1 MKATIGIAILTCGVL
16 GGAVLP
22 ATAAPAWHH
31 PLYLGNGELWR
42 QRVEVVVT
50 NRSDQAAAG
59 TVVTVKIGRREGEAD
74 LVGAEARAVRV
85 CNAQGEEMLYELATA
100 TGQPL
105 RSGPIPEGA
114 ELSLP
119 VECPARSQATYYL
132 YFDNPAAWPVPDF
145 LVGTGKLRNGGLE
158 EGEGEIPVGWQH
170 DANDEQHR
178 TSWVEENP
186 HSGKRC
192 LKTWV
197 APGAEPT
204 WISTRQAHLQIVG
217 GAKYVMTAWVKAE
230 NVEGYAGWYIH
241 VGNEQN
247 FMLISPMLIAGDG
260 TFDWKQVQ
268 AEFTA
273 PPEADRA
280 DLGTV
285 LRGTGT
291 AWFDDVTLECLDGEP
306 FLSVRAGPPERLALQ
321 ESGGEVEWWDDLPDD
336 DLRWDYRIPVRVVN
350 LTDEPV
356 QAGWV
361 AVDLSTALA
370 RLRGKVAPEAI
381 RLVQGGKVIP
391 HARLGATLLFAGD
404 VPARTV
410 KTFSLYC
417 STDPRAA
424 GEGQAAEGKP
434 ARPGGGTQRAQ
445 GMALNEYAALL
456 ASPANLV
463 RNPSFEE
470 GEALPE
476 EWPGGAEGQRPAGT
490 EMGLVEG
497 GLFGRRCVR
506 MHIPAGA
513 AKAWTGWRQD
523 VPVKPG
529 KTYLYAAWLRCQDLE
544 GGLQLH
550 AHRRTAA
557 GELVQKDPMTGAGPA
572 LTGTQDWTLLSGMF
586 TMPEGCERFQLHL
599 TMLATGTA
607 WHDGVVLVEVTPGE
621 VGSLQSRPLQ
631 EESAALAVWPVNA
644 LVKVFREDTPPRE
657 VPPAQLTCARNEREP
672 LQLAVRSATDRP
684 GVQIQVEGP
693 TGPGGARLE
702 EVEIGVIGYVPIDH
716 PTNYY
721 SDRTPSYYRKVPR
734 APGGCDGWPGWWP
747 DPVLPQATVDLK
759 GGQTQP
765 IWVTVKVP
773 PEAPA
778 GDYRGAVRLVADG
791 QTLAEVPF
799 TVHVWDFAL
808 PDQSHLKA
816 IYDCR
821 QSGPMWQVPGQSP
834 EETRR
839 AFWKFM
845 AEHRVCPDTIKPEPA
860 LAYRDGQV
868 IADFEAFDRAAEY
881 YFEVLKFPHAYTPWA
896 FYLFGWG
903 HPPGEKFGEQPYPG
917 PYPFEGVDRSQLRPE
932 FKRAY
937 QSCLKAYWDHVREKG
952 WADRIVLY
960 ISDEPYDADPQIQA
974 QMKALCDMIHEVD
987 PAIPIYCSTWHH
999 QPEWDGYL
1007 NVWGIGHYGV
1017 VPVAKMQELVAGGAT
1032 IWWTTDGQMCTDTP
1046 YCAIERLLPH
1056 YCFKYGAEAYEFWG
1070 IDWLTYD
1077 PYQYGWHAFLLHD
1090 FGPGTEKQWV
1100 RYPNGDGFL
1109 AYPPG
1114 PLKLD
1119 RPVSSVR
1126 LEQAREGV
1134 EDYEYL
1140 YLLRELVRQG
1150 RAAGK
1155 DVSEGEQA
1163 LEMASQLV
1171 ESPCEIGRYSTQ
1183 ILPDPDQVLHVKA
1196 AVARAIEEMTHRLAP
1211 PPDRLE
1217 TP

>member
-1 MKATIGIAILTCGVL
+1 MKAMIGTVILMGSTLRGIA
-16 GGAVLP
+16 P
-22 ATAAPAWHH
+22 PETAGPAWHH

-50 NRSDQAAAG
+50 NRSERAAAG
-59 TVVTVKIGRREGEAD
+59 TVVTVRIGRREGEAD
-74 LVGAEARAVRV
+74 LVGAEAQAVRV
-85 CNAQGEEMLYELATA
+85 CNARGEEMQYDLVTP

-105 RSGPIPEGA
+105 RTGPIPEGA

-119 VECPARSQATYYL
+119 VECPAQAQATYYL

-145 LVGTGKLRNGGLE
+145 LEGSGKLRNGGLE
-158 EGEGEIPVGWQH
+158 EGEGEAPTGWQH

-178 TSWVEENP
+178 TFWVEENP
-186 HSGKRC
+186 HSGRRC

-204 WISTRQAHLQIVG
+204 WIATRQSNLQILG
-217 GAKYVMTAWVKAE
+217 GAKYRMTAWVKAE

-247 FMLISPMLIAGDG
+247 FMLISPMLSAGDG
-260 TFDWKQVQ
+260 TFDWKPVQ

-273 PPEADRA
+273 PLEADRA

-291 AWFDDVTLECLDGEP
+291 AWFDDVTLECLDGEAP
-306 FLSVRAGPPERLALQ
+306 LAVRASPPERLALQ
-321 ESGGEVEWWDDLPDD
+321 EIGGEEGWWDDRPDD
-336 DLRWDYRIPVRVVN
+336 DLAWDYRVPVRVVN
-350 LTDEPV
+350 LTDEPMA
-356 QAGWV
+356 AGWI

-370 RLRGKVAPEAI
+370 RLQGKVAPEAI
-381 RLVQGGKVIP
+381 RLVEGRKVIP
-391 HARLGATLLFAGD
+391 HSCLGGMLLFAGE

-410 KTFSLYC
+410 KTFYLYG
-417 STDPRAA
+417 STDPRAT
-424 GEGQAAEGKP
+424 GEGRAVEGQP
-434 ARPGGGTQRAQ
+434 ALPVQYAPNPALSGEVPSAQQR
-445 GMALNEYAALL
+445 ALNEYAALL

-463 RNPSFEE
+463 KNPSFEE
-470 GEALPE
+470 GEILPE
-476 EWPGGAEGQRPAGT
+476 DWPGGAEGQRPAGT
-490 EMGLVEG
+490 EMALVEG

-506 MHIPAGA
+506 MHIPAEA
-513 AKAWTGWRQD
+513 PKAWTGWRQD

-529 KTYLYAAWLRCQDLE
+529 RTYLYAAWLKCQDLE

-557 GELVQKDPMTGAGPA
+557 GELVQENPMTGAGPA
-572 LTGTQDWTLLSGMF
+572 LNGTQDWTLRSGIF
-586 TMPEGCERFQLHL
+586 AMPQDCERFQLHL

-621 VGSLQSRPLQ
+621 TGALQSRAP
-631 EESAALAVWPVNA
+631 EEGSAGLAVWPVNA
-644 LVKVFREDTPPRE
+644 LVKVFREDPPPRR
-657 VPPAQLTCARNEREP
+657 VPPAQITCARNEREP

-684 GVQIQVEGP
+684 GVEIQVERP
-693 TGPGGARLE
+693 TGPGGATLE
-702 EVEIGVIGYVPIDH
+702 EVEIGVVGYVPIDY

-721 SDRTPSYYRKVPR
+721 SDRTPRYYRKVPR
-734 APGGCDGWPGWWP
+734 APAGCDGWPGWWP
-747 DPVLPQATVDLK
+747 DPLLPQVRMDLK
-759 GGQTQP
+759 ARQTQP
-765 IWVTVKVP
+765 VWVTVKVP
-773 PEAPA
+773 QEAPA
-778 GDYRGAVRLVADG
+778 GDYRGAVKLIADG
-791 QTLAEVPF
+791 RTLAEVPF
-799 TVHVWDFAL
+799 TVHVWDFTL
-808 PDQSHLKA
+808 PEQSHVKA

-834 EETRR
+834 EQTRQ
-839 AFWKFM
+839 AFWQFM
-845 AEHRVCPDTIKPEPA
+845 AEHRVCPDTIHPEPTIS
-860 LAYRDGQV
+860 YRDGKV
-868 IADFEAFDRAAEY
+868 VADFEAFDRAAEY

-903 HPPGEKFGEQPYPG
+903 HLPGEKFGEQPYPG
-917 PYPFEGVDRSQLRPE
+917 QYPFEGVDRRQLRPE

-937 QSCLKAYWDHVREKG
+937 QACLKAYWEHVKEKG

-960 ISDEPYDADPQIQA
+960 ISDEPYDADPQIRD

-987 PAIPIYCSTWHH
+987 PAIRIYCSTWHH
-999 QPEWDGYL
+999 QPEWDGSL

-1017 VPVAKMQELVAGGAT
+1017 VPVSKMQELIASGAT

-1109 AYPPG
+1109 AYPPA
-1114 PLKLD
+1114 PLKRD
-1119 RPVSSVR
+1119 RAVSSVR
-1126 LEQAREGV
+1126 LEQVREGV

-1140 YLLRELVRQG
+1140 YLLRERVRQG
-1150 RAAGK
+1150 RAVGQ
-1155 DVSEGEQA
+1155 DVSAGERA
-1163 LEMASQLV
+1163 LEMASRLV
-1171 ESPCEIGRYSTQ
+1171 ESPCEIGRYSTR
-1183 ILPDPDQVLHVKA
+1183 ILPDPEQVLRVKV
-1196 AVARAIEEMTHRLAP
+1196 AVAEAIEGLR
-1211 PPDRLE
+1211 RR
-1217 TP
+1217 